1 MEDNTN
7 HARVEFYLDA
17 QGQYRWRWRRIAR
30 NGNILAV
37 SSESYHNEDDA
48 QAAMYSACASLDGV
62 HIVSLG
68 QEEGTS

>member
-7 HARVEFYLDA
+7 HARVEFYLDKA
-17 QGQYRWRWRRIAR
+17 GQWRWRRIAR

-48 QAAMYSACASLDGV
+48 QAAMYSACSSLDGV
-62 HIVSLG
+62 RIMSIG
-68 QEEGTS
+68 EE